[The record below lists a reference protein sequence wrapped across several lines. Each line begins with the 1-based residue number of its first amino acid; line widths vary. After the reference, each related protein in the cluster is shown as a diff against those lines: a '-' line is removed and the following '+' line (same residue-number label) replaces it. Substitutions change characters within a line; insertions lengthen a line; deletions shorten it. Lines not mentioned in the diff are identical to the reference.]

1 MFWKKVILI
10 TATAINNRYGDLL
23 SQIKLFQRPN
33 RSNIPTVRNLQNFFK
48 SLENRAKKAKEKG
61 SDAFITEIRSGSKLI
76 REKKC

>member
-10 TATAINNRYGDLL
+10 TATAINNKYADLL

-48 SLENRAKKAKEKG
+48 SLENKAKKAKEKG
-61 SDAFITEIRSGSKLI
+61 TKEYIDEIR
-76 REKKC
+76 EDQN